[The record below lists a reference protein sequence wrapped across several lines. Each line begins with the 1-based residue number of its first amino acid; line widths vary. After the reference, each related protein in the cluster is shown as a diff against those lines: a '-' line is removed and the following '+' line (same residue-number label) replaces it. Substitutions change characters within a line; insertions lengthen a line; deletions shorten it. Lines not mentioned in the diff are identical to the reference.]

1 MDSYTKTD
9 QIWGGTMTFSLEI
22 RFKKSTSKSYPESL
36 KLLKTFS
43 NAVISESGD
52 SINSVTISQEE
63 FVEKFNI
70 INVLWGMVG
79 GWKSSQILI
88 DGKPTNVSNLN
99 IYSNVVHCYN
109 RYKSAIIQEEFCR
122 LHTNKVGWG
131 CKFLVEINRYLP
143 ENSWDR
149 GRYWY
154 EFGNFEGETVWN
166 IDKEKIRGI
175 LQREVEVRKVS
186 LCPVFSYQ
194 IVETIINELPDFID
208 TSTDDKWETIY
219 ENVVDGSLIER
230 KPLRIEPKSSPRN
243 THQSLYTLGNGRTSI
258 NEENEINK
266 QRYIPEVTFSDI
278 GGIDDIVETVREV
291 IELPIKKPEIF
302 KFLGIKPHKGILLY
316 GSPGTGK
323 TLIAKAIANEI
334 KAHFIAVKGPEL
346 LSKWHGESEEN
357 IRNVFEDAT
366 KLQPSIIYFDEIDSI
381 AQSRSGDESLRVD
394 ARLVNQLLTLMDGI
408 EDYGNIRIIA
418 STNRPELIDDAL
430 LRPGRFDYS
439 IEVKKPTLEG
449 CYQIFSIHT
458 KDMPTESGFDK
469 QMFSKNLVGLSGAEI
484 SFVAREGAYN
494 CLRRNVDL
502 RKAIND
508 GELDKIDYT
517 SFVVKEEDYR
527 LAMSSIR

>member
-1 MDSYTKTD
+1 MA
-9 QIWGGTMTFSLEI
+9 FSLEI

-36 KLLKTFS
+36 KLLRSFS
-43 NAVISESGD
+43 NAVLTESG
-52 SINSVTISQEE
+52 NSVTISQEE

-99 IYSNVVHCYN
+99 VYSIVVNCYN

-131 CKFLVEINRYLP
+131 CRFLGEINRYLP

-154 EFGNFEGETVWN
+154 EFGNFNSETVWKV
-166 IDKEKIRGI
+166 DKNKIWGI
-175 LQREVEVRKVS
+175 IQREIEVRKAYI
-186 LCPVFSYQ
+186 CPVFSYQ
-194 IVETIINELPDFID
+194 IVETIINELPDSID
-208 TSTDDKWETIY
+208 TIKDDKWDIVY
-219 ENVVDGSLIER
+219 ENVIDGPLIVK
-230 KPLRIEPKSSPRN
+230 KPLKIEPKSSPRN
-243 THQSLYTLGNGRTSI
+243 TSQSLPNLGNGIKSTD
-258 NEENEINK
+258 EENGNNK
-266 QRYIPEVTFSDI
+266 LRYIPEVTFSDI

-302 KFLGIKPHKGILLY
+302 KFLGIKPHKGILLH

-346 LSKWHGESEEN
+346 LSKWHGESDEN
-357 IRNVFEDAT
+357 IRNVFDDAA

-381 AQSRSGDESLRVD
+381 AQSRSGDENLRID

-408 EDYGNIRIIA
+408 EDYGNIRVIA

-458 KDMPTESGFDK
+458 KDMPIEPGFDK
-469 QMFSKNLVGLSGAEI
+469 LIFSKNL
-484 SFVAREGAYN
+484 
-494 CLRRNVDL
+494 
-502 RKAIND
+502 
-508 GELDKIDYT
+508 
-517 SFVVKEEDYR
+517 
-527 LAMSSIR
+527 